1 MKDVEPDQHTPVCPV
16 TEELFPATIHVH
28 ELGRCLVSSP
38 VPLHEAFSHR
48 PHFIQRLLAGQDRCE
63 DLAQLVGHVGAPLRR
78 ALSIPGKF
86 LADLIMNSKK
96 KEIITFLTIFFNS
109 QVFSQLIRFV
119 GRLSLISGIIIIYIK
134 YKPKM

>member
-1 MKDVEPDQHTPVCPV
+1 MDPMKDVEPDQHTPVCPV
-16 TEELFPATIHVH
+16 TEELFHRRHAVDATAATIHVH

-96 KEIITFLTIFFNS
+96 KEIITFLTIF
-109 QVFSQLIRFV
+109 LIHKFFH
-119 GRLSLISGIIIIYIK
+119 SLLGSLGD
-134 YKPKM
+134 